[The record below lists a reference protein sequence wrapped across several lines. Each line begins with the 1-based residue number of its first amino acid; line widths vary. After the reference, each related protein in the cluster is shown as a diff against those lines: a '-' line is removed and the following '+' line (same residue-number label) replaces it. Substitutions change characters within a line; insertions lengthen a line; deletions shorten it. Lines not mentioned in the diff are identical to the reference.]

1 MKENKGHLVLH
12 RASLQVLIH
21 NVAVKIFRR
30 AQAPQIVQ
38 ELHVKLVMVPIHEVH
53 VLHLWS
59 AINLVCVHV
68 FLNQIFLKM

>member
-1 MKENKGHLVLH
+1 MKENRGHLVLH
-12 RASLQVLIH
+12 HASLRVLIH
-21 NVAVKIFRR
+21 NVAVKIFRH

-53 VLHLWS
+53 VLRLWS